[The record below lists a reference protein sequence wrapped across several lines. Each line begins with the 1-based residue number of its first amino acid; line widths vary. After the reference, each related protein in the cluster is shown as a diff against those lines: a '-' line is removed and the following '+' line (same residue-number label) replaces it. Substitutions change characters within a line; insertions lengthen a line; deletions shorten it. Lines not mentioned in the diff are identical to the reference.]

1 MLLTRRSL
9 LQDLALAAMPAV
21 PTVSGHGQIKPP
33 IPVPD
38 IPLVCHDGAS
48 ATLFHLVSNHATAV
62 QLMFTSCTTTCP
74 IEAAI
79 FERVQATLPDMP
91 ARGMQ
96 LLSLSVDPQT
106 DTPAALAAWRQ
117 RFHAG
122 PTWIAAAPAMAD
134 VQRLQDFFAKALDS
148 ADHSTQVSIVD
159 RQARLVWR
167 TYELPTAQEIVQILQ
182 KV

>member
-1 MLLTRRSL
+1 MHLSRRNL
-9 LQDLALAAMPAV
+9 LQALLFAAV
-21 PTVSGHGQIKPP
+21 PTVSGHGQVKPP
-33 IPVPD
+33 LLVPD
-38 IPLVCHDGAS
+38 IKLLCHDGTS
-48 ATLFHLVSNHATAV
+48 TTLFNLVDNRATAV

-74 IEAAI
+74 IQAAI
-79 FERVQATLPDMP
+79 FERVQKTIPDMR

-106 DTPAALAAWRQ
+106 DTPAALSVWRQ

-122 PTWIAAAPAMAD
+122 PSWLAAAPFPAD
-134 VQRLQDFFAKALDS
+134 SQRLQDFFAKAIDS
-148 ADHSTQVSIVD
+148 IVDHSTQVSILD

-167 TYELPTAQEIVQILQ
+167 TYELPTALEIIQILQ